1 MYERFYQLRNRP
13 FALSPDP
20 DFLYPSRVHREA
32 LDYLRFGIEGH
43 AGFVVVT
50 GEIGSGKTTLL
61 QVLLRSLD
69 GQTTVIR
76 IVNTL
81 LNGAELLEAMLLD
94 LGVRSLPMSK
104 PAMVRE
110 LARLLI
116 SERAHGRRVVA
127 IIDEAQNLSLAALEE
142 LRMLSNLETEK
153 SKLIQIVLVG
163 QPDLRTSLDLPS
175 LEQLRQRVTVRYHLG
190 PLDAAETAAY
200 INHRLA
206 RAAAAAPLEFSRA
219 VTDLVHARSG
229 GMPRMIN
236 VICDAALLVGYAEN
250 VRAID
255 VPLMQMAISELEA
268 STVLR
273 RKDATAPEATAAQG
287 APAIEQGAPA
297 IREHPT
303 LPLSTP
309 CRWLGLQPPLRPPG
323 RLRRST
329 CVCGSRRRHLSPF
342 GHGWFRPRRS
352 RSSGRCSVRRWRIWR
367 RPRRASLLAFTPR
380 PRSSRRRQLMPTAA
394 EREAGAGSRRSCS
407 VSIPRRSGGEPAFP
421 ACRSNG

>member
-81 LNGAELLEAMLLD
+81 LTGAELLEAMLLD
-94 LGVRSLPMSK
+94 LGVKSLPMSK

-190 PLDAAETAAY
+190 PLDAGGDGRIHQPPARSRRRSRAA
-200 INHRLA
+200 RVLA
-206 RAAAAAPLEFSRA
+206 RRDGSRA
-219 VTDLVHARSG
+219 RAQR
-229 GMPRMIN
+229 RY
-236 VICDAALLVGYAEN
+236 AAHDQ
-250 VRAID
+250 RH
-255 VPLMQMAISELEA
+255 
-268 STVLR
+268 LR
-273 RKDATAPEATAAQG
+273 RGTARGLCRERAGHRRAADADGHLGAGSVYGPAAQG
-287 APAIEQGAPA
+287 RHGARGNSRTGRA
-297 IREHPT
+297 CHRTQAHLRSATHPT
-303 LPLSTP
+303 RLSAHRAGGSG
-309 CRWLGLQPPLRPPG
+309 CN
-323 RLRRST
+323 RR
-329 CVCGSRRRHLSPF
+329 CG
-342 GHGWFRPRRS
+342 
-352 RSSGRCSVRRWRIWR
+352 
-367 RPRRASLLAFTPR
+367 RRAGC
-380 PRSSRRRQLMPTAA
+380 AA
-394 EREAGAGSRRSCS
+394 RHASAAA
-407 VSIPRRSGGEPAFP
+407 VGGT
-421 ACRSNG
+421 